1 MPGQRAIATPH
12 HLATSA
18 GELMYSKG
26 GNAVDAALS
35 AAAVLTVVYPHN
47 TSIGG
52 DLTALV
58 ATGSAEPELVDAFGY
73 APAGVDGRKWGASGR
88 VPSRGPESI
97 TVPGAVKGWKHL
109 HDSYGS
115 LPLSTILAPAIDH
128 SAGYEIGR
136 SVRTLIDAVS
146 EESPAGQSLMKTM
159 FGPDFATATSASNP
173 ALGATLGRLAEAG
186 LDDFYRGETATMI
199 ISYLSSVRPD
209 YTKSD
214 FTDYEVKLGSSLSAR
229 FAGLTVHTGG
239 APSQGFALLRFL
251 HDLAESLGT
260 DNDVSAMTDSAVAGV
275 WMDSFT
281 CSDAIRDSVLAEGIS
296 GEVLLNPSLSTTAPV
311 PAPEASGD
319 TIGLAA
325 ADGEISISLI
335 QSLYSSF
342 GSLCFDQETGVL
354 FQCRG
359 SMFSLDPS
367 SPQFVKPRARP
378 PHTLMPV
385 MITDSSYSPVIVQS
399 TMGGKAQAQIHAR
412 LLLHL
417 LRGATPEQATARPR
431 WVSGPKKRTE
441 PARTITVEDDV
452 AEEPKRILADGAEGE
467 VRVVHA
473 HSDSLGHANV
483 IDLRGKQV
491 QAASDPRSDGS
502 AWVG

>member
-73 APAGVDGRKWGASGR
+73 APAGVDGRQWGVSGR

-115 LPLSTILAPAIDH
+115 LPLSTIFAPAIEH
-128 SAGYEIGR
+128 SAGYKIGQ

-146 EESPAGQSLMKTM
+146 QESEVGRSLMETM
-159 FGPDFATATSASNP
+159 FGPHFATATTASNT
-173 ALGATLGRLAEAG
+173 ALGATLNHLAEVG
-186 LDDFYRGETATMI
+186 LDDFYRGKTAAAI
-199 ISYLSSVRPD
+199 VSYLQSVRPD
-209 YTKSD
+209 FAESD
-214 FTDYEVKLGSSLSAR
+214 FSDYEVKLGPSLSTR

-251 HDLAESLGT
+251 HELANSLGS
-260 DNDVSAMTDSAVAGV
+260 DSDISAMTDVAVAGI

-281 CSDAIRDSVLAEGIS
+281 RSDAIRDSVLAEGVS
-296 GEVLLNPSLSTTAPV
+296 GEKLLDPSLSATAPV
-311 PAPEASGD
+311 PAPLANGD

-342 GSLCFDQETGVL
+342 GSLCFDQESGVL

-359 SMFSLDPS
+359 SMFSLDQT
-367 SPQFVKPRARP
+367 SPQFVKPRVRP

-385 MITDSSYSPVIVQS
+385 MITASSGAPAIVQS

-431 WVSGPKKRTE
+431 WVSGAKKKTD
-441 PARTITVEDDV
+441 PTRTITVEEDV
-452 AEEPKRILADGAEGE
+452 ADEPRRILADSVEGE
-467 VRVVHA
+467 VRVVGAHA
-473 HSDSLGHANV
+473 DSLGHANI
-483 IDLRGKQV
+483 IDLRGKHV
-491 QAASDPRSDGS
+491 LAASDPRSDGS
-502 AWVG
+502 VWVG